1 MHNWYDMFINTG
13 KISVQFILCV
23 DICFLQHPHSGWKR
37 LVLLQPSCK
46 LQVRVSMVR
55 TCHTLQRCCLKLTA
69 HCQESKANC
78 ALERLKED
86 CNQRNWDWTSKNL
99 NLQYINVYNMSNLT
113 QAATTWTQKSFQR
126 NLEPGT
132 CWINSVFIGND
143 LPELGTNLVATL
155 ASAKDEMWRCQW
167 ETAFLASSSGS
178 LCIQFCHI
186 HIWPPWTC
194 TSSRMASGSG
204 KRKAQNSRA
213 LEGSKSGDVNLIAK

>member
-1 MHNWYDMFINTG
+1 
-13 KISVQFILCV
+13 
-23 DICFLQHPHSGWKR
+23 
-37 LVLLQPSCK
+37 
-46 LQVRVSMVR
+46 
-55 TCHTLQRCCLKLTA
+55 
-69 HCQESKANC
+69 
-78 ALERLKED
+78 
-86 CNQRNWDWTSKNL
+86 
-99 NLQYINVYNMSNLT
+99 MSNLT

-186 HIWPPWTC
+186 HIW
-194 TSSRMASGSG
+194 ASLDVHKLAHGFG
-204 KRKAQNSRA
+204 KWKAKGTEF
-213 LEGSKSGDVNLIAK
+213 EGT